1 MGALKMNSLNL
12 ILQAKNDVGKT
23 YIASIVA
30 EYFQAKGSEFH
41 GYDADKSESSF
52 AKFEDFKVEPVE
64 VVDTDHHF
72 KLEAFDKV
80 WENAIAKNLDIIL
93 DSGVDAFGPLVQY
106 FVKNGNDNLSAES
119 KNEII
124 VHAVIAGGDR
134 LDDTINGLVTLF
146 NKLPTNMKIV
156 VWLNEYFGPIE
167 VAGKPFEEFKI
178 YENNREKIHGIIKI
192 CEPNSDLV
200 KADLLK
206 KNALKMTF
214 NECKKSDEFSK
225 VSKQRFEEYRGKIF
239 EQLDE
244 IFLANVTSEGR
255 TKAQKIDETKE
266 EMASPN
272 KTENHTQILS
282 QSLNEE
288 TLAKYEF
295 AINALFEKHLEQL
308 SSLNAL
314 HFSEANKNAEIVITQ
329 AAEYLTKQLNQ
340 AANEIAASTSKLLA
354 EQISDATKAAAE
366 AKNSR
371 NWAIFAACA
380 PLFAAIAIT
389 FFQ

>member
-1 MGALKMNSLNL
+1 MNSLNL

-23 YIASIVA
+23 FIATILA
-30 EYFQAKGSEFH
+30 DYFQSKGGQFCA
-41 GYDADKSESSF
+41 YDADKTQNSF
-52 AKFEDFKVEPVE
+52 AKFEDFKVVPVDIL
-64 VVDTDHHF
+64 DTDHHF

-80 WENAIAKNLDIIL
+80 WENAIAKDLDIIL
-93 DSGVDAFGPLVQY
+93 DSGVDAFEPLVQY
-106 FVKNGNDNLSAES
+106 FVKIGNDNLITKSS
-119 KNEII
+119 NEVIM
-124 VHAVIAGGDR
+124 HTVIAGGDR
-134 LDDTINGLVTLF
+134 LDDTINGLITLC
-146 NKLPTNMKIV
+146 NKLPIDIKIV

-178 YENNREKIHGIIKI
+178 YENNREKIHGIVKI
-192 CEPNSDLV
+192 CEPNSDRI

-244 IFLANVTSEGR
+244 IFLAIVTPEGR
-255 TKAQKIDETKE
+255 TKVPKIDETKE

-354 EQISDATKAAAE
+354 EQIKFANEATRNTKASQIITIATTI
-366 AKNSR
+366 S
-371 NWAIFAACA
+371 A
-380 PLFAAIAIT
+380 PIAILVAIV
-389 FFQ
+389 FKLFI

>member
-1 MGALKMNSLNL
+1 MNSLNL

-23 YIASIVA
+23 YIASILA

-119 KNEII
+119 KNQII

-156 VWLNEYFGPIE
+156 VWLNEYFGSIE

-214 NECKKSDEFSK
+214 NECIKSDEFSK

-239 EQLDE
+239 EQLDKVFPSNIALEE
-244 IFLANVTSEGR
+244 INKV
-255 TKAQKIDETKE
+255 QKINEIKN

-272 KTENHTQILS
+272 TTENHTQILS

-295 AINALFEKHLEQL
+295 AINALFEKHLSQL
-308 SSLNAL
+308 SSANAL

-354 EQISDATKAAAE
+354 EQIRFANKATRNTKASQIIIIAATI
-366 AKNSR
+366 S
-371 NWAIFAACA
+371 A
-380 PLFAAIAIT
+380 PIAILVAIV
-389 FFQ
+389 FKLFI

>member
-1 MGALKMNSLNL
+1 MNSLNL

>member
-1 MGALKMNSLNL
+1 MRL
-12 ILQAKNDVGKT
+12 
-23 YIASIVA
+23 
-30 EYFQAKGSEFH
+30 
-41 GYDADKSESSF
+41 
-52 AKFEDFKVEPVE
+52 
-64 VVDTDHHF
+64 
-72 KLEAFDKV
+72 
-80 WENAIAKNLDIIL
+80 AKNLDIIL

>member
-1 MGALKMNSLNL
+1 
-12 ILQAKNDVGKT
+12 
-23 YIASIVA
+23 
-30 EYFQAKGSEFH
+30 
-41 GYDADKSESSF
+41 
-52 AKFEDFKVEPVE
+52 
-64 VVDTDHHF
+64 
-72 KLEAFDKV
+72 
-80 WENAIAKNLDIIL
+80 
-93 DSGVDAFGPLVQY
+93 
-106 FVKNGNDNLSAES
+106 
-119 KNEII
+119 
-124 VHAVIAGGDR
+124 
-134 LDDTINGLVTLF
+134 
-146 NKLPTNMKIV
+146 MKIV